1 MCRLLYE
8 NVKCG
13 EFDNSLHNFFEAER
27 KLIWFISRPTLEG
40 FGCDCGC
47 FKQKSITSFHEK
59 EIEKIIV
66 DDTKSVKRKKKN
78 RKPLQAF
85 YESTTKTESESNF
98 KTRPM

>member
-66 DDTKSVKRKKKN
+66 DDTKSVKRKKTN
-78 RKPLQAF
+78 RKHLKAF
-85 YESTTKTESESNF
+85 YESNDKNGERV
-98 KTRPM
+98 KL

>member
-47 FKQKSITSFHEK
+47 FKQKSITSFHEN

-66 DDTKSVKRKKKN
+66 DDTKSVKRKKTN
-78 RKPLQAF
+78 RKHL
-85 YESTTKTESESNF
+85 
-98 KTRPM
+98 

>member
-66 DDTKSVKRKKKN
+66 DDTKPVKRKKK
-78 RKPLQAF
+78 KQT
-85 YESTTKTESESNF
+85 ESTY
-98 KTRPM
+98 